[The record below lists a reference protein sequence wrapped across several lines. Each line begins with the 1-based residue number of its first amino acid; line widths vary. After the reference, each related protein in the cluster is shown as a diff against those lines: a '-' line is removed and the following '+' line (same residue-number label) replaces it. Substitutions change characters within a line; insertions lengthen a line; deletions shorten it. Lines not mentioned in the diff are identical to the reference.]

1 MSNLPPAKLF
11 SLTKGKSLLCLIIS
25 SSGKQGIAISDKAAE
40 AVRDVTLKENITA
53 DALRRL
59 VKYFEAKGLLVGGS
73 GAFRAD
79 GRVQFGCRQLVSS
92 LNPTMDG
99 GPLFPVA
106 FWDGQGT
113 EASSLLTQYLKTYS
127 DGYS

>member
-59 VKYFEAKGLLVGGS
+59 VKYFEVRPGPK
-73 GAFRAD
+73 RA
-79 GRVQFGCRQLVSS
+79 RACR
-92 LNPTMDG
+92 P
-99 GPLFPVA
+99 A
-106 FWDGQGT
+106 
-113 EASSLLTQYLKTYS
+113 LLTYARIVEKNKYTVVDYRK
-127 DGYS
+127 